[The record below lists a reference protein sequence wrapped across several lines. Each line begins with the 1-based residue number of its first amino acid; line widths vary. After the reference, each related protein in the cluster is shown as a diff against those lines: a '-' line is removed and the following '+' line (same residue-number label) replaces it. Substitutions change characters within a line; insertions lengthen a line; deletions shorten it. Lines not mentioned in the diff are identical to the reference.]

1 MSVFDNY
8 LLGFNI
14 NNTPILTTHNIKK
27 NFGNIQ
33 ALRGIDLEIFC
44 GEILAIV
51 GDNGSGKSTFIK
63 ILSGDIRPDEG
74 TITIE
79 DEAYRY
85 LTSKQSLSKGI
96 STVYQDLALD
106 DYRDVAANIFWGNE
120 ITIGK
125 IFLNRK
131 KMKSIAEDLIKDLN
145 IGIPDITLPVGSFSG
160 GQRQAVAV
168 ARAVYHG
175 KKLIIFDEPTAAMG
189 VRESSAVLKLIEELS
204 KRNMAIIIIC
214 HNLHQVFEIADKICI
229 MRHGKIMKTIN
240 TSDTTLLEVQSI
252 IEETN
257 YID

>member
-1 MSVFDNY
+1 MRDNM
-8 LLGFNI
+8 FKNNI

-96 STVYQDLALD
+96 SLPK
-106 DYRDVAANIFWGNE
+106 
-120 ITIGK
+120 K
-125 IFLNRK
+125 IF
-131 KMKSIAEDLIKDLN
+131 
-145 IGIPDITLPVGSFSG
+145 
-160 GQRQAVAV
+160 
-168 ARAVYHG
+168 
-175 KKLIIFDEPTAAMG
+175 AA
-189 VRESSAVLKLIEELS
+189 
-204 KRNMAIIIIC
+204 
-214 HNLHQVFEIADKICI
+214 
-229 MRHGKIMKTIN
+229 
-240 TSDTTLLEVQSI
+240 TSR
-252 IEETN
+252 
-257 YID
+257 

>member
-1 MSVFDNY
+1 MKSLTNMFKN
-8 LLGFNI
+8 NI

-106 DYRDVAANIFWGNE
+106 DYRDVAANIFLGNE

>member
-229 MRHGKIMKTIN
+229 MRHGKTMKTIN